1 MEKEEKYNELKERI
15 SNMRRMYP
23 DNEELVND
31 MEAIIDELKDYD
43 IRPMHFAVAEDEIRS
58 RTNIGG
64 NEVVRYADGIEFRGK
79 GGFRFFADIRAAHI
93 VFGLAALE
101 DVVKLRDE
109 AEDEATKKKYDTMA
123 ECYKWVMNIPNLVF
137 SDIEWLPELANYVA
151 EHFVKMARERF
162 GAAVLPETEKDKM
175 FEEEMEKL
183 SVIEAIS
190 ANPEAAEQVEQD
202 VIEMAKQSLME
213 ESGLATEEPKE

>member
-1 MEKEEKYNELKERI
+1 MEKEEKYNDLKERI
-15 SNMRRMYP
+15 SNIRRMYP
-23 DNEELVND
+23 ENEELVND
-31 MEAIIDELKDYD
+31 VEAIIDDLKDYD

-79 GGFRFFADIRAAHI
+79 GGYRFFADINAAHI
-93 VFGLAALE
+93 VFGIAALE
-101 DVVKLRDE
+101 DIVKLRDD
-109 AEDEATKKKYDTMA
+109 AEDESTKKKYDTMV
-123 ECYKWVMNIPNLVF
+123 ECYRWVMNIPNLLF

-151 EHFVKMARERF
+151 EHFVNMARERF
-162 GAAVLPETEKDKM
+162 GAAVLPETDKDKM
-175 FEEEMEKL
+175 FEEEMTKL

-190 ANPEAAEQVEQD
+190 SNPEAAERVEQD

-213 ESGLATEEPKE
+213 ESSLAPEEPKE